1 MSGSAGREEVRTGS
15 VGTGSRTES
24 FENKEKMDKSDD
36 LEKFAHELQEQI
48 LEQIKK
54 QYSEVA
60 IHHWQNPRNFKKIE
74 NPDVYAKVTGPCG
87 DSMEIFLQMNDDTV
101 SECGFQTD
109 GCGTTII
116 CGSVVTEIVEKKS
129 ITQALSLVSADKI
142 LEILG
147 GLPDPDV
154 HCAELAAET
163 MRKAL
168 TDYLSRGT
176 IVGKKH

>member
-1 MSGSAGREEVRTGS
+1 MLVRGEVRTDS
-15 VGTGSRTES
+15 VGTGSREES
-24 FENKEKMDKSDD
+24 FENEEKVNNDND
-36 LEKFAHELQEQI
+36 LERFAHELQNQI

-60 IHHWQNPRNFKKIE
+60 IDHWQNPRNFKRIE
-74 NPDVYAKVTGPCG
+74 NPDAYAKVTGPCG
-87 DSMEIFLQMNDDTV
+87 DSMEMFLQMKDDTV

-116 CGSVVTEIVEKKS
+116 CGSVVTELTKKMS
-129 ITQALSLVSADKI
+129 ITQALPLVSADRI

-154 HCAELAAET
+154 HCAQLAAET

-168 TDYLSRGT
+168 ADYLSRKTGAW
-176 IVGKKH
+176 KKH

>member
-1 MSGSAGREEVRTGS
+1 M
-15 VGTGSRTES
+15 
-24 FENKEKMDKSDD
+24 NKSDE
-36 LEKFAHELQEQI
+36 LEKFANDLQNRI
-48 LEQIKK
+48 LEQIKN

-60 IHHWQNPRNFKKIE
+60 IDHWQHPRNFKSIE
-74 NPDVYAKVTGPCG
+74 NPDAYAKVTGPCG
-87 DSMEIFLQMNDDTV
+87 DSMKMFLQVHHDTV

-116 CGSVVTEIVEKKS
+116 CGSVATELVKKKS
-129 ITQALSLVSADKI
+129 PAQALSLVNSDRI

-154 HCAELAAET
+154 HCAQLAAET

-168 TDYLSRGT
+168 TDYLSQKTNAWKNHKEKIRDS
-176 IVGKKH
+176 

>member
-1 MSGSAGREEVRTGS
+1 MLLWEKARKDS
-15 VGTGSRTES
+15 VGTGSRAES
-24 FENKEKMDKSDD
+24 FENEEKVNKSND
-36 LEKFAHELQEQI
+36 LERFANELQKQI

-60 IHHWQNPRNFKKIE
+60 IDHWQNPRNFKRIE
-74 NPDVYAKVTGPCG
+74 NPDAYAKVTGPCG
-87 DSMEIFLQMNDDTV
+87 DSMEMFLQMKDDTV

-116 CGSVVTEIVEKKS
+116 CGSVVTELTKKMS
-129 ITQALSLVSADKI
+129 ITQALPLVSADRI
-142 LEILG
+142 LEILR

-154 HCAELAAET
+154 HCAQLAAET

-168 TDYLSRGT
+168 ADYLSRKKGAW
-176 IVGKKH
+176 KKH

>member
-1 MSGSAGREEVRTGS
+1 MLVRGEVRTDS
-15 VGTGSRTES
+15 VGTGSREES
-24 FENKEKMDKSDD
+24 FENEEKVNNDND
-36 LEKFAHELQEQI
+36 LERFAHELQNQI

-60 IHHWQNPRNFKKIE
+60 MDHWQNPRNFKRIE
-74 NPDVYAKVTGPCG
+74 NPDAYAKVTGPCG
-87 DSMEIFLQMNDDTV
+87 DSMEMFLQMKDDTV

-116 CGSVVTEIVEKKS
+116 CGSVVTELTKKMS
-129 ITQALSLVSADKI
+129 ITQALPLVSADRI

-154 HCAELAAET
+154 HCAQLAAET

-168 TDYLSRGT
+168 ADYLSRKTGAW
-176 IVGKKH
+176 KKH

>member
-1 MSGSAGREEVRTGS
+1 VLVRGEVRTDS
-15 VGTGSRTES
+15 VGTGSREES
-24 FENKEKMDKSDD
+24 FENEEKVNNDND
-36 LEKFAHELQEQI
+36 LERFAHELQNQI

-60 IHHWQNPRNFKKIE
+60 IDHWQNPRNFKRIE
-74 NPDVYAKVTGPCG
+74 NPDAYAKVTGSCG
-87 DSMEIFLQMNDDTV
+87 DSMEMFLQMKDDTV

-116 CGSVVTEIVEKKS
+116 CGSVVTELTKKMS
-129 ITQALSLVSADKI
+129 ITQALPLVSADRI

-154 HCAELAAET
+154 HCAQLAAET

-168 TDYLSRGT
+168 ADYLSRKTGAW
-176 IVGKKH
+176 KKH

>member
-1 MSGSAGREEVRTGS
+1 
-15 VGTGSRTES
+15 
-24 FENKEKMDKSDD
+24 MDKRDD
-36 LEKFAHELQEQI
+36 LEKFAQELQKQI

-60 IHHWQNPRNFKKIE
+60 IDHWQNPRNFKRIE
-74 NPDVYAKVTGPCG
+74 NPDAYAKITGPCG
-87 DSMEIFLQMNDDTV
+87 DSMEIFLQMKDDTV

-116 CGSVVTEIVEKKS
+116 CGSVVTKIAKKKS
-129 ITQALSLVSADKI
+129 ITQALFLVSADRI

-168 TDYLSRGT
+168 TDYLFRKT

>member
-1 MSGSAGREEVRTGS
+1 MDGVPMREETGTDS
-15 VGTGSRTES
+15 LGTRSRAES
-24 FENKEKMDKSDD
+24 FENEEKVNKSND
-36 LEKFAHELQEQI
+36 LDRFAHELQKQI

-60 IHHWQNPRNFKKIE
+60 IDHWQNPRNFKRIE

-87 DSMEIFLQMNDDTV
+87 DSMEMFLHMKDNTI

-116 CGSVVTEIVEKKS
+116 CGSVVMELAQKKS
-129 ITQALSLVSADKI
+129 ITQALSLVSADRI

-154 HCAELAAET
+154 HCAQLAAET

-168 TDYLSRGT
+168 ADYISRKTGSR
-176 IVGKKH
+176 KKH

>member
-1 MSGSAGREEVRTGS
+1 
-15 VGTGSRTES
+15 
-24 FENKEKMDKSDD
+24 MDKRDN
-36 LEKFAHELQEQI
+36 LEKFAQELQKQI

-60 IHHWQNPRNFKKIE
+60 IDHWQNPRNFKRIE

-87 DSMEIFLQMNDDTV
+87 DSMEMFLQMKDDTV

-116 CGSVVTEIVEKKS
+116 CGSVVTEIAKKKS
-129 ITQALSLVSADKI
+129 ITQALFLVSADRI

-154 HCAELAAET
+154 HCAELAAVT

-168 TDYLSRGT
+168 TDYLSRIT
-176 IVGKKH
+176 IVGKKHKVCL

>member
-1 MSGSAGREEVRTGS
+1 M
-15 VGTGSRTES
+15 
-24 FENKEKMDKSDD
+24 NKSND
-36 LEKFAHELQEQI
+36 LDKFAHDLQNQI

-60 IHHWQNPRNFKKIE
+60 IDHWQNPRNFKKLE
-74 NPDVYAKVTGPCG
+74 NPDAYAKVKGPCG
-87 DSMEIFLQMNDDTV
+87 DSMEMFLQMQHDTV

-116 CGSVVTEIVEKKS
+116 CGSVVTELTKKKP
-129 ITQALSLVSADKI
+129 ITQALSLVSADRI

-154 HCAELAAET
+154 HCAQLAAGT

-168 TDYLSRGT
+168 VDYLSRKT
-176 IVGKKH
+176 DAQKKH